1 MTQYKYNFKKFFKS
15 VEKGMSIT
23 DDQFV
28 TNGHFIVKKEY
39 LRKPQKDFIES
50 EKEGLFAE
58 TKNTEQYIKTLYKVL
73 DDARRTSYIEDSTE
87 FVPVYLGTEIDK
99 ATSEKFK
106 VVMTEDYMCIKEE
119 YYNFIKDIK
128 GKIFYYPKLPVYTGL
143 PIYKNNEMIGLIFG
157 VKPCN
162 AISDKAKYKE
172 VAS

>member
-50 EKEGLFAE
+50 EKEGLFAG

-73 DDARRTSYIEDSTE
+73 DDAKSMSYNEDPTE
-87 FVPVYLGTEIDK
+87 FVPVYIGEECYKKSTK
-99 ATSEKFK
+99 PFK
-106 VVMTEDYMCIKEE
+106 VVLSENYKCIKEE
-119 YYNFIKDIK
+119 YYNFFKDIK
-128 GKIFYYPKLPVYTGL
+128 GEIYYYPQLSDIIPFPVYKDG
-143 PIYKNNEMIGLIFG
+143 EMIGLIFP
-157 VKPCN
+157 VRPNYSINNKTE
-162 AISDKAKYKE
+162 YT
-172 VAS
+172 V

>member
-15 VEKGMSIT
+15 VEKGMSIA

-73 DDARRTSYIEDSTE
+73 DDAKSMSYNEDSTE
-87 FVPVYLGTEIDK
+87 FVPVYIGEECYKKSTK
-99 ATSEKFK
+99 PFK
-106 VVMTEDYMCIKEE
+106 VVLSENYKCIKEE
-119 YYNFIKDIK
+119 YYNFFKDIK
-128 GKIFYYPKLPVYTGL
+128 GEIYYYPQLSDIIPFPVYKDG
-143 PIYKNNEMIGLIFG
+143 EMIGLIFP
-157 VKPCN
+157 VRPNYSINNKTE
-162 AISDKAKYKE
+162 YT
-172 VAS
+172 V